1 MEKIMLN
8 GSRLEIPGE
17 FAALGDLLEQLKSHV
32 AEDSII
38 THVFLDDQD
47 VFEQAEESMRVL
59 SLSTVNTVRVVT
71 APLNRQ
77 ILDNIAE
84 LLNFL
89 KELRPVLR
97 QASRELRFGAV
108 AEASTKLADC
118 FTGLDTAVRNIEQL
132 VPVLPALNVGMS
144 ETELASFSKN
154 ENDLLGELVK
164 DFTSKDWLSVADRIE
179 FQLDPLMGRW
189 QGVLN
194 RVSGALKASTELPN

>member
-1 MEKIMLN
+1 MEKLMLN

-47 VFEQAEESMRVL
+47 VFEQAEETMRVL

-132 VPVLPALNVGMS
+132 VPVLPALNAGMS

-194 RVSGALKASTELPN
+194 RVSGALKASADLPN

>member
-1 MEKIMLN
+1 MEKLMLN

-47 VFEQAEESMRVL
+47 VFEQAEETMRVL

-132 VPVLPALNVGMS
+132 VPVLPALNAGMS

-194 RVSGALKASTELPN
+194 RVSGALKASTDLPN

>member
-1 MEKIMLN
+1 MEKLMLN

-47 VFEQAEESMRVL
+47 VFEQAEETMRVL

-84 LLNFL
+84 LLSFL

-132 VPVLPALNVGMS
+132 VPVLPALNAGMN

-194 RVSGALKASTELPN
+194 RVSGALKASADLPN

>member
-1 MEKIMLN
+1 MEKLMLN

-132 VPVLPALNVGMS
+132 VPVLPALNAGMS

-194 RVSGALKASTELPN
+194 RVSGALKASTDLPN